1 MRLNFSK
8 AKIGVI
14 STAMLLSIQIQA
26 TPARAQNSVNPET
39 PEKLPDLSFL
49 SKPVQ
54 STPLSEEEKV
64 NVGVY
69 KKCGKAVVNIATV
82 TTPEGYY
89 YNIMPRKG

>member
-26 TPARAQNSVNPET
+26 TPARAQTAET

-69 KKCGKAVVNIATV
+69 KKS
-82 TTPEGYY
+82 
-89 YNIMPRKG
+89 